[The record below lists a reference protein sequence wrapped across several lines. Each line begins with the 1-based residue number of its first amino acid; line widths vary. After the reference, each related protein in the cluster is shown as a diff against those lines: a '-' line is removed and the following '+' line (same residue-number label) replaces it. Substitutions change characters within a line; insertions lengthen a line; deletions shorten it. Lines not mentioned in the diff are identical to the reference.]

1 VFQILRPSLPP
12 IFKLTPEAMADVVVQ
27 FKSALD
33 QNLELKVN
41 TARTQ
46 PSSTSNKYWD
56 EMLFMQAKQT
66 DMWKNIKPELYTIF
80 WYIQL

>member
-1 VFQILRPSLPP
+1 M
-12 IFKLTPEAMADVVVQ
+12 TDVVVQ

-46 PSSTSNKYWD
+46 LSSTSNKYWD

-66 DMWKNIKPELYTIF
+66 EMWKNIKPELYTIF